1 MEAVRLSEFDV
12 TVCDAIG
19 QCKPPSHLGFVPE
32 KNKPALKKY
41 SKMDKVQFMNVTKKG
56 RFSGASKNS
65 LDLYLK
71 KEYSLIRPKI
81 FRGKRE

>member
-32 KNKPALKKY
+32 KKNH
-41 SKMDKVQFMNVTKKG
+41 SKMDKVQFINVTKKG